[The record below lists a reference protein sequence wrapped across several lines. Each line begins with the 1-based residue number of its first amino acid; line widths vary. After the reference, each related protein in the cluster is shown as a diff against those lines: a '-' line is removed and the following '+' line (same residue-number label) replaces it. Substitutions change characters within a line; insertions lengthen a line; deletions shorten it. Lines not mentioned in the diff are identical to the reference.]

1 MSPVIAARNRR
12 FRRTGEGRHRRP
24 QGANRAGEQAM
35 DVGERPQ
42 RRDTPRR
49 TRRRA
54 DARGGDGCVREELAM
69 AIGLGKRVV
78 FQLRPLGQSIWSQ
91 NIPRRARRAALRRQ

>member
-1 MSPVIAARNRR
+1 
-12 FRRTGEGRHRRP
+12 
-24 QGANRAGEQAM
+24 
-35 DVGERPQ
+35 
-42 RRDTPRR
+42 
-49 TRRRA
+49 
-54 DARGGDGCVREELAM
+54 M